1 MKYPNCLPHKSFW
14 VNNGPIVK
22 NIAELPGTL
31 RKMSD
36 KTFQHHV
43 NKEKNDFAK
52 WVRDVFGDKNL
63 ADAITKAK
71 NSENMIRAIEYSLR

>member
-14 VNNGPIVK
+14 VNNGPILK
-22 NIAELPGTL
+22 NIGELPAVL
-31 RKMSD
+31 RRMSD
-36 KTFQHHV
+36 KTFLHHV

-52 WVRDVFGDKNL
+52 WIREVFGDKNL

-71 NSENMIRAIEYSLR
+71 NKDNMIRAIEYSLR